1 MLLKNRAFHDELH
14 WGYASGID
22 NLGKTI
28 LLRSNISLISVLA
41 EQVRNHYESPSFLER
56 EKERVEGRLNRIQ
69 NGLITQY
76 SDLNRTLFQLS
87 STS

>member
-22 NLGKTI
+22 NLAK
-28 LLRSNISLISVLA
+28 LLRSNISWIGVLA
-41 EQVRNHYESPSFLER
+41 EQVSNHYESPSFLER
-56 EKERVEGRLNRIQ
+56 EKERVEGRLNRIH
-69 NGLITQY
+69 NGLIIQY